1 MAVLAALLPQ
11 GITSTHLET
20 SLVGFR
26 IIAAIGKLSL
36 SECLCFE
43 GMAGVN
49 NVGVEPHLRLESNK
63 VRLVYIA
70 LLKDQRSVSPPTK
83 CYFGSLLLKSVYH
96 YRIGECTYKSVVDFP
111 IGGNDAA
118 GHLSNFPCHQEV
130 P

>member
-1 MAVLAALLPQ
+1 MKVPQ
-11 GITSTHLET
+11 MLMNGAKPEQESDE
-20 SLVGFR
+20 
-26 IIAAIGKLSL
+26 GKN
-36 SECLCFE
+36 EFWPPK
-43 GMAGVN
+43 
-49 NVGVEPHLRLESNK
+49 PHLRLESNK